1 MNKRRGFFTILVA
14 VLLVATLLLF
24 LISFRVR
31 LNEAAIVF
39 TFRRAAPHAITK
51 PGLYWKLPY
60 PIQTVM
66 KFDRRIHIYEGKFQ
80 EYLTRDQHNLI
91 VAVAVGWSIE
101 QPQIFYERVGT
112 VAEAESKLA
121 GLVGGAANA
130 VINSYDLENF
140 VTTDKEKFRYKEI
153 EDEIQ
158 KQVSDQALRLYGLK
172 VAFVRITQLGLPEDV
187 TQMVFERI
195 RAERESR
202 AKALRAEGESLA
214 EQIRAAAD
222 QKKSDI
228 LSKAEAQARVIRGE
242 ADKEA
247 AKHYAVFKSDPQL
260 AEFLRNL
267 EAIRKLKKRTTYVL
281 TTDSAPYKLLSPYLK
296 LPGDEAQ
303 KKPAKP
309 PAPKA
314 AN

>member
-1 MNKRRGFFTILVA
+1 VNKRRGFFTILVA

-101 QPQIFYERVGT
+101 QPQVFYERVGT

-140 VTTDKEKFRYKEI
+140 VTTDKQKFRYKQI

-158 KQVSDQALRLYGLK
+158 KQVSDQALGLYGLK

-187 TQMVFERI
+187 TRMVFERI

>member
-24 LISFRVR
+24 LVSFRVR

-101 QPQIFYERVGT
+101 QPQVFYERVGT
-112 VAEAESKLA
+112 VAEAEAKLA

-140 VTTDKEKFRYKEI
+140 ITTDKTKFQYTKIEEEI
-153 EDEIQ
+153 E
-158 KQVSDQALRLYGLK
+158 KQVSDQALKLYGLK
-172 VAFVRITQLGLPEDV
+172 VAFVRITQLALPEDV

-202 AKALRAEGESLA
+202 AKALRAEGESEA
-214 EQIRAAAD
+214 ERIRAEAD
-222 QKKSDI
+222 REKSDI
-228 LSKAEAQARVIRGE
+228 LSKAEAEARVIRGQ

-247 AKHYAVFKSDPQL
+247 SQHYAVFKADPQL

-267 EAIRKLKKRTTYVL
+267 DALRKLNRRTTYVL
-281 TTDSAPYKLLSPYLK
+281 STDSAPYKLLSPTMK
-296 LPGDEAQ
+296 LPGDDEE
-303 KKPAKP
+303 KKTKPA
-309 PAPKA
+309 APKA